1 MKNNKGFT
9 LIELI
14 ASFTLALIIMFYLFQ
29 IVIVVKELY
38 VSSGLKTEMMIKKSN
53 IEKQI
58 GLDFNTL
65 EITKIVACGT
75 DCYTFT
81 YSDSSTKILKVDR
94 ANKTIIYGDY
104 QMTMMDGSS
113 IGEYKITQNT
123 VSGVGTGKNNTILI
137 IEIPVTNKVIADR
150 NFGIRMVYQY
160 DNRTKN
166 LGL

>member
-14 ASFTLALIIMFYLFQ
+14 ASFVLALTIMFFLFQ
-29 IVIVVKELY
+29 VVIVVKELY
-38 VSSGLKTEMMIKKSN
+38 VSSGLKTEMMIKKAN
-53 IEKQI
+53 MEKQI
-58 GLDFNTL
+58 GLDFTDL
-65 EITKIVACGT
+65 GIKQIVTCGT

-81 YSDSSTKILKVDR
+81 YGDLTTKELKVDR
-94 ANKTIIYGDY
+94 TGNTITYGDY
-104 QMTMMDGSS
+104 QIAMMDGST

-123 VSGVGTGKNNTILI
+123 VSGVGTGKNNTIVV
-137 IEIPVTNKVIADR
+137 IEIPVTNKTIADR

-166 LGL
+166 IGL